1 MAPTPSRPDNSRS
14 GISNHLF
21 LLVILAKAG
30 IQWLQ
35 IPEMQKTLDSGFRR
49 NDADQKIF
57 AIPHRHIGERD
68 MQGKPQFGIDAPTLV
83 LGFAVGGP
91 LLIALSFIG
100 FLAPAQPLV
109 WTMRYTGAILIAEAV
124 LMTLSSLYGKR
135 MLLRRMIASLAL
147 RGDEQVLDVG
157 CGRGMLLLETARH
170 LPHGLATGL
179 DLWSTRDQSGNAAD
193 ATARNAELAG
203 LRERVQVDTGDMRR
217 MPYPDASFDVVVSS
231 LAIHNLPTQTDREQ
245 AVREIARVLKPGGR
259 VALLDFRHTADYV
272 HTLRANNLPDA
283 RRGAPNF
290 LMFPW
295 VWIVRGHKGER

>member
-1 MAPTPSRPDNSRS
+1 MAS
-14 GISNHLF
+14 
-21 LLVILAKAG
+21 ILDG
-30 IQWLQ
+30 
-35 IPEMQKTLDSGFRR
+35 G
-49 NDADQKIF
+49 
-57 AIPHRHIGERD
+57 HD

-83 LGFAVGGP
+83 LGFAIGGP
-91 LLIALSFIG
+91 LLIALSFLG

-109 WTMRYTGAILIAEAV
+109 WTMRYTGAVLVAEAV

-135 MLLRRMIASLAL
+135 ALLRRMVASLAL

-157 CGRGMLLLETARH
+157 CGRGMLLLEAARH
-170 LPHGLATGL
+170 VPRGRATGL

-193 ATARNAELAG
+193 ATARNADIAG
-203 LRERVQVDTGDMRR
+203 MRERVRIDTGDMRR

-259 VALLDFRHTADYV
+259 VALLDFRHTADYARA
-272 HTLRANNLPDA
+272 LRASGLPDA
-283 RRGAPNF
+283 KRHGPNL

-295 VWIVRGHKGER
+295 VWIVRGHKGN